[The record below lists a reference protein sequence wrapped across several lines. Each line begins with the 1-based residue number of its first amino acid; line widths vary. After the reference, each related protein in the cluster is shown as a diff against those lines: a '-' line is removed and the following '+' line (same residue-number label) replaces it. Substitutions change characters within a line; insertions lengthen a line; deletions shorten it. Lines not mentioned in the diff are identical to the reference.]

1 VRCGSCGGGLVLKR
15 WHWWQFRETDHSK
28 SRPAR
33 PLDAALLEG
42 LAEPVAVK
50 EKSQ

>member
-1 VRCGSCGGGLVLKR
+1 MALVAIQGNR
-15 WHWWQFRETDHSK
+15 SFQSW
-28 SRPAR
+28 PAR